1 MSTRIAMWSGPRN
14 ISTALM
20 RSFGAR
26 PDTHVSDE
34 PLYAHYLHATGRP
47 HPLAREIIATHES
60 DWRKVVAELAG
71 PVPEGRAVWYQKHM
85 AHHLLPAIERDWLAD
100 LEHAFLIREPRAMLA
115 SLALKLDGELG
126 LEDTGLPQQVEL
138 FQWLWERRGEPPAV
152 VDSRDVQAEPALVL
166 RRLCARLGIDY
177 TERMLSWES
186 GPRPTDGCWGPYWY
200 GRTLDSTGFAPYR
213 ATEVELPESLE
224 ELARACADLFGELHE
239 HAIRPPTAS

>member
-1 MSTRIAMWSGPRN
+1 MWSGPRN

-34 PLYAHYLHATGRP
+34 PLYAHYLCATGRS
-47 HPLAREIIATHES
+47 HPMAEEIVATHES
-60 DWRKVVAELAG
+60 DWRRVVAALVG
-71 PVPEGRAVWYQKHM
+71 PVPLGRAIWYQKHM
-85 AHHLLPAIERDWLAD
+85 AHHLLPAIERDWLD
-100 LEHAFLIREPRAMLA
+100 GLEHAFLIREPRAMLA
-115 SLALKLDGELG
+115 SLALKLDGELS

-138 FQWLWERRGEPPAV
+138 FRWLWERRGEPPAV
-152 VDSRDVQAEPALVL
+152 VDARDVQEEPAEVL

-200 GRTLDSTGFAPYR
+200 ASTLESTGFAPYR
-213 ATEVELPESLE
+213 ERLVELPARCAPLSSACE
-224 ELARACADLFGELHE
+224 ELYAELHE
-239 HAIRPPTAS
+239 HAIRPPSTS